1 MERKGGWKM
10 EKHIEKRREK
20 IHDAMSKHWGEP
32 FTLSI
37 YKSNGTPEEVQTSI
51 NTDAGDIY
59 LYIGKDYVHLLALN
73 VFHDKLDYEFTNQLN
88 AMTLE
93 AKYIG
98 DDNGAIRAEKRL
110 YTGDSV
116 SERVLVENIR
126 RFTNEIE
133 SLKNVQTML
142 K

>member
-1 MERKGGWKM
+1 M

-51 NTDAGDIY
+51 NTNAGDIY
-59 LYIGKDYVHLLALN
+59 LFIGKDYVHLSSLN
-73 VFHDKLDYEFTNQLN
+73 VFHDKLDYEFVNQLN

-93 AKYIG
+93 AKYIV
-98 DDNGAIRAEKRL
+98 DENGAIHAERRL
-110 YTGDSV
+110 FTGVTV

-126 RFTNEIE
+126 RFTDEIE
-133 SLKNVQTML
+133 SLKNVQARL